1 MPVSKNRGF
10 LRRKL
15 NNGRDVNDSE
25 NTLQASTHSGT
36 DGGRGRVSV
45 DAKNELR
52 ERRGSSKWREFPFVR
67 RAFRKQKYAQIQ
79 RDLQEARDQHVSE
92 TRTRLEQMDP
102 NALYVP
108 LAPTN
113 SPDKTALNDASALP
127 EAQANIDEYLTTQK
141 VQEDLETAAEHILKS
156 YGKNKSF
163 TANSKL

>member
-1 MPVSKNRGF
+1 
-10 LRRKL
+10 
-15 NNGRDVNDSE
+15 
-25 NTLQASTHSGT
+25 
-36 DGGRGRVSV
+36 
-45 DAKNELR
+45 
-52 ERRGSSKWREFPFVR
+52 
-67 RAFRKQKYAQIQ
+67 
-79 RDLQEARDQHVSE
+79 
-92 TRTRLEQMDP
+92 MDP